1 MNTIAMPVSREFA
14 GLPPPPILPLLGDA
28 HQRKPRRRE
37 ASTLEAMRLQ
47 PATPCLP
54 LPALRETTAWDVRLA
69 ADTQPWCA
77 LGHDSVAKPC
87 LSIAQRF
94 NRQRWLG
101 KDGAASQLSLPA
113 GAGAGMSP
121 GRDLA
126 WMEIKA
132 ATVTPPAKVDTAQL
146 WPWTGA
152 APAEA
157 RAGTMTPAP
166 LAIPLRQ
173 RGRCATQGKSNAPM
187 NAYVNS

>member
-1 MNTIAMPVSREFA
+1 MNTFAMPVSREFA
-14 GLPPPPILPLLGDA
+14 GLPPPPILQLLGDA

-47 PATPCLP
+47 PAAPCLP

-69 ADTQPWCA
+69 AETQPWCV

-87 LSIAQRF
+87 ISVARRF
-94 NRQRWLG
+94 NRQRWQG
-101 KDGAASQLSLPA
+101 MDGAARQLSLPA

-121 GRDLA
+121 GGELA
-126 WMEIKA
+126 WMDIKA
-132 ATVTPPAKVDTAQL
+132 AMVTPPANVDMAQL

-152 APAEA
+152 APAGV
-157 RAGTMTPAP
+157 RAGTPAP
-166 LAIPLRQ
+166 LAITLRQ
-173 RGRCATQGKSNAPM
+173 RGPCTIQGKSNASM